1 MQKISQ
7 ENFVKQLLVMQIVN
21 MQKYLQK
28 IQLKINS
35 KIVKIT
41 NQIMKCSMKIIVK
54 KFKKTNNSVF
64 LKKGPEISLNKD
76 LEIWRMNK

>member
-64 LKKGPEISLNKD
+64 LKKGQEISLNKD

>member
-41 NQIMKCSMKIIVK
+41 NQIKKCSMKIIVK
-54 KFKKTNNSVF
+54 KSKKSNNSVF
-64 LKKGPEISLNKD
+64 LKKDQKF
-76 LEIWRMNK
+76 R